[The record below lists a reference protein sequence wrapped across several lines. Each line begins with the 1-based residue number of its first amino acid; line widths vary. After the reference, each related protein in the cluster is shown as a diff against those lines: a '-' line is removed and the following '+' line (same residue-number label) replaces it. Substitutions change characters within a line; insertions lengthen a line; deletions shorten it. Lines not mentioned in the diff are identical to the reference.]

1 MLLRDA
7 VCRLRVTPLR
17 LVQMVGGALVE
28 IILAWHFGRLQKAF
42 WSLMKSP
49 ASSPASSG

>member
-7 VCRLRVTPLR
+7 VCRLRATPPR
-17 LVQMVGGALVE
+17 LVLVGGALVE
-28 IILAWHFGRLQKAF
+28 IILAWHFGRLQEAF

-49 ASSPASSG
+49 ASSPAGSG